1 MSAFLTNLVSTYGYW
16 LIFAVVGLE
25 SVGLPLPG
33 ETTLIAAAVYAGAT
47 HRLSIT
53 LVIALAVVGA
63 MLGDNLGFFIGRAG
77 GYQVLRRYGRYVRL
91 DEPML
96 KVAEYLFQRYGSWIV
111 FIGRFVS
118 MLRIFAAFLAG
129 ESRMPWKRFA
139 ASNAAAIVLWANGV
153 GLLGFELGSRFVGPA
168 GIASVVAAGAV
179 LGAVSF
185 ILRRSVKR
193 LEQVAEKALPG
204 PLADYHQSRRRDES
218 AA

>member
-1 MSAFLTNLVSTYGYW
+1 MSASLTTLVSTYGYW

-25 SVGLPLPG
+25 SVGFPLPG
-33 ETTLIAAAVYAGAT
+33 ETTLIAGAVYAGVT

-53 LVIALAVVGA
+53 LVIALAIAGA
-63 MLGDNLGFFIGRAG
+63 MLGDNLGFWIGRAG

-111 FIGRFVS
+111 FLGRFVTV
-118 MLRIFAAFLAG
+118 LRIFAAFLAG
-129 ESRMPWKRFA
+129 ESRMPWMRFA
-139 ASNAAAIVLWANGV
+139 ASNAAAIVLWATGV
-153 GLLGFELGSRFVGPA
+153 GLLGFELGSRVVGPA

-179 LGAVSF
+179 LGVTSLV
-185 ILRRSVKR
+185 LRRSLKR
-193 LEQVAEKALPG
+193 LEQVAEQALPG
-204 PLADYHQSRRRDES
+204 PLDGYHQSRRRDHR

>member
-1 MSAFLTNLVSTYGYW
+1 MSAFLTNLVGTYGYW

-33 ETTLIAAAVYAGAT
+33 ETTLIAAAVYAGVT

-53 LVIALAVVGA
+53 LVIALAVAGA
-63 MLGDNLGFFIGRAG
+63 ILGDNLGFFIGRAG

-111 FIGRFVS
+111 FIGRFVTV
-118 MLRIFAAFLAG
+118 LRIFTAFLAG

-139 ASNAAAIVLWANGV
+139 ASNAAAIVLWATGV

-179 LGAVSF
+179 LGVTSLL
-185 ILRRSVKR
+185 LRRSLKR
-193 LEQVAEKALPG
+193 LEQAAGKALPG
-204 PLADYHQSRRRDES
+204 PLDDFHQSRRGDAK

>member
-1 MSAFLTNLVSTYGYW
+1 MSTFLTNLVGTYGYW

-53 LVIALAVVGA
+53 LVIALAVAGA
-63 MLGDNLGFFIGRAG
+63 ILGDNLGFFIGRVG
-77 GYQVLRRYGRYVRL
+77 GYRVLRRYGRYVRL

-111 FIGRFVS
+111 FFGRFVTV
-118 MLRIFAAFLAG
+118 LRIFTAFLAG
-129 ESRMPWKRFA
+129 ESRMPWKRFV
-139 ASNAAAIVLWANGV
+139 ASNAAAVVLWATGV
-153 GLLGFELGSRFVGPA
+153 GLLGFELGSRFVGLA

-179 LGAVSF
+179 LGVTSLV
-185 ILRRSVKR
+185 LRRSLKR
-193 LEQVAEKALPG
+193 LEQVAGKALPG
-204 PLADYHQSRRRDES
+204 PLDDFHQSRRRD
-218 AA
+218 AKVA

>member
-1 MSAFLTNLVSTYGYW
+1 MSAFLMNLVSTYGYW

-33 ETTLIAAAVYAGAT
+33 ETTLIAGAVYAGAT

-53 LVIALAVVGA
+53 LVIALAIAGA
-63 MLGDNLGFFIGRAG
+63 MLGDNLGFFIGRVG

-111 FIGRFVS
+111 FIGRFVTV
-118 MLRIFAAFLAG
+118 LRIFAAFLAG
-129 ESRMPWKRFA
+129 ESRMPWARFA
-139 ASNAAAIVLWANGV
+139 ASNAAAIVLWATGV
-153 GLLGFELGSRFVGPA
+153 GLLGFELGSRVVGPA

-193 LEQVAEKALPG
+193 LEQVAAKALPG
-204 PLADYHQSRRRDES
+204 SLDDYHDSRRRDES

>member
-1 MSAFLTNLVSTYGYW
+1 MSAFLTNLVGTYGYW

-25 SVGLPLPG
+25 SVGFPLPG
-33 ETTLIAAAVYAGAT
+33 ETALIAGAVYAGAT

-53 LVIALAVVGA
+53 LVIALSIAGA
-63 MLGDNLGFFIGRAG
+63 ILGDNLGFLIGRAG

-96 KVAEYLFQRYGSWIV
+96 KVAEYLFQRYGIWIV

-118 MLRIFAAFLAG
+118 MLRTFAAFLAG

-139 ASNAAAIVLWANGV
+139 ASNAAAIVLWATGV
-153 GLLGFELGSRFVGPA
+153 GLLGFELGSRIVGPA
-168 GIASVVAAGAV
+168 GIASAVAGGAV
-179 LGAVSF
+179 LGVISLVL
-185 ILRRSVKR
+185 LRSLKR
-193 LEQVAEKALPG
+193 LVQVAEEALPG
-204 PLADYHQSRRRDES
+204 PLDDYHHSRPRDES